1 MVLSLSFHENYI
13 FENSLKEKSEKIADS
28 IRIETTEIIPSEAV
42 ELQQQVL
49 KLKQL
54 NDPDF
59 NSTIR
64 IKEQKLES
72 LIKSSEL
79 EVALDA
85 GRREILRDVTASDGF
100 WEITTREELT
110 AIFQELVEEVLCS
123 VKGAGRMHLFSA
135 RLKI

>member
-1 MVLSLSFHENYI
+1 M
-13 FENSLKEKSEKIADS
+13 
-28 IRIETTEIIPSEAV
+28 
-42 ELQQQVL
+42 
-49 KLKQL
+49 KQL

-79 EVALDA
+79 EVVVDA
-85 GRREILRDVTASDGF
+85 GRREILRDVIASDGF

-110 AIFQELVEEVLCS
+110 VIFQELVEEVLCS